1 MRDLRN
7 LPDRLVDD
15 LAAVR
20 WPDPAEIRRRGCR
33 RTYRTA
39 VGAPLAVLLVLA
51 AVWAVPRLSADRLA
65 GPVAGRPSA
74 DAGRPSAD
82 ASSPAPNAGT
92 LPTPLPTFV
101 LPGNPS
107 WIPPE
112 ALLRPADVGPGFRL
126 SDEDTFE
133 PGEEVFWAFDLDGRC
148 PGYSAP
154 DMSGYQRFLHMRVHT
169 VEKDAESNGEQA
181 VRQQVVRY
189 PGDTA
194 KRVIAEAFL
203 VVEKCS
209 RYTGPSEASLPDR
222 PAMAEH
228 DWTVLDRDFAGDES
242 MLVRHD
248 VRAVETATG
257 QTLNST
263 RELYAVIRVRDLV
276 AVLQTDH
283 YDERRMAELAA
294 RAASWLCTATTGRC

>member
-1 MRDLRN
+1 
-7 LPDRLVDD
+7 
-15 LAAVR
+15 
-20 WPDPAEIRRRGCR
+20 
-33 RTYRTA
+33 
-39 VGAPLAVLLVLA
+39 
-51 AVWAVPRLSADRLA
+51 VPRLSADRLA

-101 LPGNPS
+101 LPGNPA